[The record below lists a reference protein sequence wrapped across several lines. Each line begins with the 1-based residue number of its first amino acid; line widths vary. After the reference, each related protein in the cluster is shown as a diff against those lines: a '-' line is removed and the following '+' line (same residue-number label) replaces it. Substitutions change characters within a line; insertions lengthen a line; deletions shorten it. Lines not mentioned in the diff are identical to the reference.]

1 MDITE
6 IAVQEFVEV
15 APDERL
21 GQIQSLFERD
31 APRGVLVVGDEVEGV
46 IDERDLVRSRIE
58 ENTKASALATSAP
71 AVDRDEDVREV
82 ARVLVEGGV
91 KLAPVYEGD
100 SLYGV
105 VTADA
110 ILQAV
115 LDSLDA
121 ITVGDILTED
131 PITIHEDAR
140 VGQAINRLR
149 EHGISRLPVL
159 DDDGELTGIVTTHD
173 IVDFVVRDDERQGRN
188 DRSGDI
194 DRMLD
199 IPVYDLVS
207 APVITVTAE
216 EDVETAVRQM
226 LDEDV
231 AGLVVTDGT
240 DVIGVVTKTDVLRA
254 LTFTEE
260 ETLDVQIT
268 NVNLLETMDRG
279 TVRESIAQVA
289 EKNQEMTVVHA
300 HVRFHKHKEKLRGT
314 PLLQCQIRL
323 RTSHGQ
329 VSGSCEGYGAENA
342 FRVAVDK
349 LERNVLELKGVVADE
364 RYRGQLL
371 RKLGG
376 L

>member
-6 IAVQEFVEV
+6 IAVPEFVEV
-15 APDERL
+15 APDDRL

-46 IDERDLVRSRIE
+46 IDERDLVRSRVE
-58 ENTKASALATSAP
+58 EGTKASALATAAP
-71 AVDRDEDVREV
+71 TVDRDEDVREV

-91 KLAPVYEGD
+91 KLAPVYEDD
-100 SLYGV
+100 SLYGA

-110 ILQAV
+110 ILEAV

-121 ITVGDILTED
+121 ITVGDISTED
-131 PITIHEDAR
+131 PITVHEDAR
-140 VGQAINRLR
+140 AGQAINRLR

-159 DDDGELTGIVTTHD
+159 DDDGELSGIVTTHD

-226 LDEDV
+226 LDENI
-231 AGLVVTDGT
+231 AGLVVTDDAG
-240 DVIGVVTKTDVLRA
+240 VAGVVTKTDVLRA

-268 NVNLLETMDRG
+268 NVSLLETMDRE

-289 EKNQEMTVVHA
+289 EKYQEMTVVHA
-300 HVRFHKHKEKLRGT
+300 HVRFHEHKEKLRGT

-329 VSGSCEGYGAENA
+329 VAGSGEGYGAENA

-349 LERNVLELKGVVADE
+349 LERNVLEMKGVVADE